1 MAARRS
7 QEQPPS
13 GGALSDVVVGLVAAP
28 GAAAELAARLAPELA
43 AELAAQHPEVRWD
56 VRAVQDGLVQP
67 PADDDEIVAATRT
80 RLLAEDWDLAVALTD
95 VPLEVSRRPV
105 VGTASPLHGVALL
118 SLPAL
123 GAVGRHRRALQ
134 AAIGLVRSLLG
145 TGDGTGDVDADD
157 REALGRRLR
166 QLAADDADD
175 SDGIRFTAR
184 VLTGNLRLLVGMVR
198 ANQPWRLAIRL
209 SRALTAA
216 VAAGVFALIT
226 SDVWRLADSFGWPR
240 LTVVALGSV
249 VAVVVTLIVGAELWE
264 RPRGRRVRK
273 QVLLFNVATA
283 ATVVIGVLSLYAVL
297 FLLALAGGLLL
308 VVEPLFSEGLGHEA
322 HLSDYLEL
330 AWLTCSLA
338 TVGGALGAG
347 LESDDAVREA
357 AYTYRSGRS
366 DDATG

>member
-1 MAARRS
+1 M
-7 QEQPPS
+7 
-13 GGALSDVVVGLVAAP
+13 
-28 GAAAELAARLAPELA
+28 
-43 AELAAQHPEVRWD
+43 
-56 VRAVQDGLVQP
+56 QP
-67 PADDDEIVAATRT
+67 PADGDEIVAATRT

-105 VGTASPLHGVALL
+105 VGTASPVHGVALL

-134 AAIGLVRSLLG
+134 TAVGLVRNLLG
-145 TGDGTGDVDADD
+145 TGDDEIDADD
-157 REALGRRLR
+157 RAALGRRLR
-166 QLAADDADD
+166 QLAADDDD
-175 SDGIRFTAR
+175 ADGIRFTAR
-184 VLTGNLRLLVGMVR
+184 VLGGNVRLLAGMVR

-226 SDVWRLADSFGWPR
+226 SDVWRLADAFGWVR
-240 LTVVALGSV
+240 LTTVALGSV
-249 VAVVVTLIVGAELWE
+249 VAVVVTLIVGAQMWE

-273 QVLLFNVATA
+273 QVVLFNVATA
-283 ATVVIGVLSLYAVL
+283 ATVVLGVLSLYAVL
-297 FLLALAGGLLL
+297 FVLALAGGLLL
-308 VVEPLFSEGLGHEA
+308 VVQPLFAEGLGHPA

-347 LESDDAVREA
+347 LESDDDVREA
-357 AYTYRSGRS
+357 AYTHRAASTTDRGPGWS
-366 DDATG
+366 

>member
-1 MAARRS
+1 MSALEEDAGRASGRS
-7 QEQPPS
+7 
-13 GGALSDVVVGLVAAP
+13 ALPDVVVGLVAAP

-43 AELAAQHPEVRWD
+43 AELSAQHPEVRWD
-56 VRAVQDGLVQP
+56 VRPVEDGLVQP
-67 PADDDEIVAATRT
+67 PADDGEIVAATRG

-105 VGTASPLHGVALL
+105 VGSASPLHGVALI

-134 AAIGLVRSLLG
+134 TAVGLVRALLG
-145 TGDGTGDVDADD
+145 TGDGGAGEEVDADD
-157 REALGRRLR
+157 RAALGRRLQ
-166 QLAADDADD
+166 QLADDADGD
-175 SDGIRFTAR
+175 DGMRFTAR
-184 VLTGNLRLLVGMVR
+184 VLSGNLRLLIGMVR
-198 ANQPWRLAIRL
+198 ANRPWRLAIRL

-226 SDVWRLADSFGWPR
+226 SDVWRLADSFGPVR

-249 VAVVVTLIVGAELWE
+249 AAVVVTLVVGAELWE

-308 VVEPLFSEGLGHEA
+308 VVEPLFSEGLGHGA

-366 DDATG
+366 EE

>member
-1 MAARRS
+1 
-7 QEQPPS
+7 
-13 GGALSDVVVGLVAAP
+13 
-28 GAAAELAARLAPELA
+28 
-43 AELAAQHPEVRWD
+43 
-56 VRAVQDGLVQP
+56 
-67 PADDDEIVAATRT
+67 
-80 RLLAEDWDLAVALTD
+80 VALTD

-105 VGTASPLHGVALL
+105 VGTASPVHGVALI

-134 AAIGLVRSLLG
+134 TAVGLVRNLLG
-145 TGDGTGDVDADD
+145 TGDADIDADD

-166 QLAADDADD
+166 QLASDDDDAE
-175 SDGIRFTAR
+175 GMAFTAR
-184 VLTGNLRLLVGMVR
+184 VVSGNVRLLAGMIR
-198 ANQPWRLAIRL
+198 ANRPWRLAVRL

-226 SDVWRLADSFGWPR
+226 SDVWRLADSFGWLR
-240 LTVVALGSV
+240 LTTVALGSV
-249 VAVVVTLIVGAELWE
+249 VAVVVTLIVGAQMWE

-273 QVLLFNVATA
+273 QVVLFNVATA

-297 FLLALAGGLLL
+297 FALALAGGLLL
-308 VVEPLFSEGLGHEA
+308 VVRPLFAEGLGHPA

-347 LESDDAVREA
+347 LESDDDVREA
-357 AYTYRSGRS
+357 AYTHRAASTT
-366 DDATG
+366 D